1 MNITNELLAAYAEG
15 NVSNEERLA
24 VRQYLT
30 ENPQEWD
37 SMLMMMDEDY
47 DITLDDEDFVSLNT
61 AKLDNNL
68 TELLSELDSKES
80 TESQFRILPAMA
92 MAAENKVDNLCVVH
106 CEGIA
111 LRRFGV
117 DVTDEELLNESR
129 KEGWLQQA
137 GTALHNIGHLAGSLG
152 LGVSHR
158 YECSIEDI
166 HESLYAGHIVLA
178 AVDANELIGN
188 YAEEKGK
195 DITEGKTPNH
205 VVIVESINEDTVT
218 ITDSATPQQHD
229 VYPLSQFQDA
239 WDDSSRYLIII
250 SDGEEYEPHPIDLSD
265 VEISDDLI
273 ELREAIAE
281 NAHEV
286 WAYNRKQ
293 EGWTYGP
300 ERDDAKKLHPDMI
313 AYNRLP
319 ESEKLYD
326 REMAMNTIKLL
337 RKLGWELKKTETLT
351 KNALI
356 EEPDNSVWFSEIERC
371 AIATLALKLI
381 VTDASISPKELAARN
396 IVFRELDLTSSH
408 EHNLPTYSQA
418 SQIYKNMDATKQE
431 TAKEMLHQIAMA
443 DGIIAEKEKAF
454 FENLDK

>member
-1 MNITNELLAAYAEG
+1 M
-15 NVSNEERLA
+15 
-24 VRQYLT
+24 
-30 ENPQEWD
+30 
-37 SMLMMMDEDY
+37 
-47 DITLDDEDFVSLNT
+47 
-61 AKLDNNL
+61 
-68 TELLSELDSKES
+68 
-80 TESQFRILPAMA
+80 
-92 MAAENKVDNLCVVH
+92 
-106 CEGIA
+106 
-111 LRRFGV
+111 
-117 DVTDEELLNESR
+117 
-129 KEGWLQQA
+129 
-137 GTALHNIGHLAGSLG
+137 
-152 LGVSHR
+152 
-158 YECSIEDI
+158 
-166 HESLYAGHIVLA
+166 
-178 AVDANELIGN
+178 
-188 YAEEKGK
+188 
-195 DITEGKTPNH
+195 
-205 VVIVESINEDTVT
+205 
-218 ITDSATPQQHD
+218 
-229 VYPLSQFQDA
+229 
-239 WDDSSRYLIII
+239 III

-396 IVFRELDLTSSH
+396 IVFRELDITSSH

-443 DGIIAEKEKAF
+443 DGVVAEKEQTF
-454 FENLDK
+454 IENLDK

>member
-47 DITLDDEDFVSLNT
+47 DITLDDEDIASLST
-61 AKLDNNL
+61 AKLDHNL
-68 TELLSELDSKES
+68 SDLLGELDCKES
-80 TESQFRILPAMA
+80 NETQFRILPAMA
-92 MAAENKVDNLCVVH
+92 MAAENKVDNLCVIH

-111 LRRFGV
+111 LRRFGF
-117 DVTDEELLNESR
+117 DISDEKLMAESR
-129 KEGWLQQA
+129 KEGWLQKS
-137 GTALHNIGHLAGSLG
+137 GTALHNIGRLAGSHG

-158 YECSIEDI
+158 YECSITDI
-166 HESLYAGHIVLA
+166 RESLSVGHIVLA

-188 YAEEKGK
+188 YTAEKQK
-195 DITEGKTPNH
+195 DITIGKTPNH
-205 VVIVESINEDTVT
+205 VVIVESVSEDTII

-229 VYPLSQFQDA
+229 VYPLAQFLDA

-337 RKLGWELKKTETLT
+337 KKLGWELKKTETHT
-351 KNALI
+351 KNVFV
-356 EEPDNSVWFSEIERC
+356 EQPDNSVWFSEIERC
-371 AIATLALKLI
+371 AIASLALKLI

-396 IVFRELDLTSSH
+396 VVFRELNITSSH

-418 SQIYKNMDATKQE
+418 CQIYKNMDATKQE
-431 TAKEMLHQIAMA
+431 TAKEMLHQIALA
-443 DGIIAEKEKAF
+443 DGVVAEKEKTF
-454 FENLDK
+454 IENLDK